1 LKSCNKHCKFHL
13 QYVAKFQQHL
23 HMEYIPHSW
32 SDIPELVV
40 SIMISLRV
48 GATSKACKRVPSD
61 LESFTVATITWL
73 AVTEY
78 QCHKW
83 PRICSVYRNHIP
95 VLSSCLAYHRVC
107 AHYIWYLFYCCKIN
121 TQDLLTPPE
130 HMESSRLLVRLVLL
144 FIFCV
149 VLYRSL
155 LVLLFLFLVSD
166 CIICLSMDGFW

>member
-1 LKSCNKHCKFHL
+1 MVIYLNFPSFRFNYRCVFMKVFNIYHTCEDTKKVYQKPSIERQIIQSLTRKRNK
-13 QYVAKFQQHL
+13 
-23 HMEYIPHSW
+23 
-32 SDIPELVV
+32 
-40 SIMISLRV
+40 R
-48 GATSKACKRVPSD
+48 TSSD